1 MIKKNKK
8 LLTLLLILAMSISLL
23 AGCAA
28 TPAAAP
34 DATPAAEPAEPAAE
48 EPAEEEPAEEP
59 VEVTE
64 LSFWHIQTQDIPKK
78 IIDDAIARFEAANPM
93 YDVTVEPMQND
104 AYKTKLAVALGADTM
119 PDIFPHW
126 SGGPMISYIDAGK
139 VAEITALM
147 NQDGFVDRFLP
158 AGIAQATYQDKIWAV
173 PVENIAVAMFFYNK
187 EVFAANNIEIPTTIA
202 ELEAVAE
209 TLKANGVIPFSLAN
223 KTKWTGSMYY
233 MYLVDRIGGADVFA
247 NAANRQNNGTFL
259 DPAFTRA
266 GTIIQDWVNRDFFN
280 EGFNGLDEDSG
291 QSRALLYAGRAAM
304 TLMGS
309 WIVSTIN
316 SENPDFLPNLGVFPF
331 PIYEG
336 GKGDPSGVVG
346 TVGDNFYSVAASSK
360 SVEGSFAAIQSLL
373 DEQSVID
380 RIAAGKIPPLVGVQ
394 VADPMMQNVLNL
406 VNQAKT
412 TQLWYDQYLP
422 PIMGDLHKDTSQEIF
437 GLTKTPEEVNAIM
450 EAKAVELAK

>member
-187 EVFAANNIEIPTTIA
+187 EVFAANNIEIQI
-202 ELEAVAE
+202 
-209 TLKANGVIPFSLAN
+209 
-223 KTKWTGSMYY
+223 
-233 MYLVDRIGGADVFA
+233 
-247 NAANRQNNGTFL
+247 
-259 DPAFTRA
+259 
-266 GTIIQDWVNRDFFN
+266 
-280 EGFNGLDEDSG
+280 
-291 QSRALLYAGRAAM
+291 GRA
-304 TLMGS
+304 S
-309 WIVSTIN
+309 CR
-316 SENPDFLPNLGVFPF
+316 E
-331 PIYEG
+331 
-336 GKGDPSGVVG
+336 
-346 TVGDNFYSVAASSK
+346 TV
-360 SVEGSFAAIQSLL
+360 
-373 DEQSVID
+373 
-380 RIAAGKIPPLVGVQ
+380 
-394 VADPMMQNVLNL
+394 
-406 VNQAKT
+406 
-412 TQLWYDQYLP
+412 
-422 PIMGDLHKDTSQEIF
+422 
-437 GLTKTPEEVNAIM
+437 
-450 EAKAVELAK
+450 